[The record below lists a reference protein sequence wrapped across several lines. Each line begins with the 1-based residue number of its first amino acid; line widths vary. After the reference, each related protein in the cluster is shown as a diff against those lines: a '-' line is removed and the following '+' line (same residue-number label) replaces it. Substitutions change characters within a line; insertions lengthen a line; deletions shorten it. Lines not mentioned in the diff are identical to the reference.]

1 MNYKQIKD
9 EDFLR
14 GKVPMTKSE
23 VRTLSIIKMQIE
35 ENDIIWDIGAGTGS
49 ISVEA
54 AVNFPNSKIYA
65 IERNSDGIHLIKEN
79 INKFNIKN
87 IIPVQ
92 GLAPEVFENLEVP
105 NKIIIG
111 GSGGNLEDILEYL
124 WSLKSVKNIVLNAVT
139 INTAYAGINYFNKKN
154 ADFESI
160 QINISNIE
168 IIKEYQMLRG
178 QNPIFIISAKK
189 QEER

>member
-1 MNYKQIKD
+1 MTYRQIRDD
-9 EDFLR
+9 EFIR

-23 VRTLSIIKMQIE
+23 VRTLSVIKMQIVE
-35 ENDIIWDIGAGTGS
+35 KDVVWDIGAGTGS

-54 AVNFPNSKIYA
+54 GINYPSSKIYA
-65 IERNSDGIHLIKEN
+65 IEKNSEGIDLINEN
-79 INKFNIKN
+79 IKKFNVNN
-87 IIPVQ
+87 IIPIK
-92 GLAPEVFENLEVP
+92 GAAPDVFQKLEPP
-105 NKIIIG
+105 NSVIIG
-111 GSGGNLEDILEYL
+111 GSGGNLEEILEYL
-124 WSLKSVKNIVLNAVT
+124 WSLDSLKNIVVNAVT
-139 INTAYAGINYFNKKN
+139 INTAFLGMKFFNKKN

-168 IIKEYQMLRG
+168 MIKEYQMLKG